1 MGSIRLE
8 TVIKAPIERC
18 FDLARSVD
26 VHIAS
31 TAMTNERVVAGK
43 SHGLLGLGESVTWEG
58 RHFGVRLRQRAT
70 ITRFDPPHVFIDES
84 NSGPLRAMRH
94 THQFVK
100 ERDRTLMVDTFEYE
114 LPLGGFGRIA
124 DRLVIER
131 HLKRFLQ
138 ERASFLKAAAER
150 SGGGG

>member
-1 MGSIRLE
+1 
-8 TVIKAPIERC
+8 
-18 FDLARSVD
+18 
-26 VHIAS
+26 
-31 TAMTNERVVAGK
+31 
-43 SHGLLGLGESVTWEG
+43 
-58 RHFGVRLRQRAT
+58 
-70 ITRFDPPHVFIDES
+70 
-84 NSGPLRAMRH
+84 MRH

-138 ERASFLKAAAER
+138 ERAAFLKAAVER